1 MREVDLSR
9 MDRLTLFHET
19 FGLLPKSQRLVNQ
32 MNLYLGWKIEGEGSQ
47 AFASGLVGLA
57 GNLAALK
64 WCVTDTDRSVY
75 RLCAARSHEM
85 MRDTRQYDVHSGL
98 IVLPSWIR
106 KSTTYI
112 KSYSHGPNS
121 TRLP

>member
-9 MDRLTLFHET
+9 MNSLTLFHET
-19 FGLLPKSQRLVNQ
+19 FGLLPKSQGLVNQ
-32 MNLYLGWKIEGEGSQ
+32 MNLYLGWRIEGEGSQ
-47 AFASGLVGLA
+47 AFASSLVGLA

-75 RLCAARSHEM
+75 RLCAARCYEM
-85 MRDTRQYDVHSGL
+85 IRGTRQYAAHSGL
-98 IVLPSWIR
+98 IILPGWIR
-106 KSTTYI
+106 KSTDYI
-112 KSYSHGPNS
+112 KNYSHGPNS